1 MIPSQIA
8 PVNST
13 QHIILNH
20 NTNLNMIDSSI
31 NTPMLTNIQL
41 NNPSYSSMNQNDR
54 SQLYNQ
60 AINGSSINYQG
71 LVVSNNKIPNDY
83 SNQNRTFQ
91 SNNINSTMS
100 GFELNSNYQ
109 STSRYNNFNLKTMSN
124 RETGKLDH
132 SLNNNFNNNKLQ
144 RKIHQRST
152 SNNNNNS
159 NQNIISSPYRPNNNS
174 ISNINTNQSLQLP
187 LQFQSQIQNSN
198 SFVKIQQP
206 LPFNNSS
213 LSNIPSK
220 MIFFKYFQSFAC

>member
-1 MIPSQIA
+1 
-8 PVNST
+8 
-13 QHIILNH
+13 
-20 NTNLNMIDSSI
+20 MIDSSN
-31 NTPMLTNIQL
+31 NTPMLTNIQV

-71 LVVSNNKIPNDY
+71 LVVPNNKIPNDY

-132 SLNNNFNNNKLQ
+132 SFNNNFNNNNNNKLQ

-152 SNNNNNS
+152 SNNNNNNNNNNS
-159 NQNIISSPYRPNNNS
+159 NQNIISSPYRPNNIS
-174 ISNINTNQSLQLP
+174 ISNINANQSLKLP

-213 LSNIPSK
+213 LSNIPGK
-220 MIFFKYFQSFAC
+220 MIFLNSFRALLVK